1 MAVNVKIC
9 GLTTPADVE
18 AVNAAG
24 AEYAGFVF
32 YEKSK
37 RRISEEAAQSL
48 LARLNPEITSVAV
61 CVSPDAEEIARIEAL
76 GFDVIQIHGGIAP
89 ELLGAVQ
96 IPVWQALNLSDRA
109 QLEQILLHP
118 MIDGYLIDGAEYG
131 AGKTFGW
138 GSADVEAR
146 HAEENAL
153 HPTVTE
159 RPELLRDEIRQRI
172 DGRQFILA
180 GGLTPENVSE
190 GIRLFAPDVVDV
202 SSGVEWIDDK
212 AADDAGVER
221 RTEGTA
227 NAAGVQRGRKDPERV
242 LEFVREVRE
251 A

>member
-1 MAVNVKIC
+1 MTAKVKIC

-24 AEYAGFVF
+24 ADYAGFVF

-37 RRISEEAAQSL
+37 RRIDEAAAEHL
-48 LARLNPEITSVAV
+48 LALLDPKITSVAV
-61 CVSPDAEEIARIEAL
+61 CVSPNADQIARIEAL

-89 ELLGAVQ
+89 ELLETSR
-96 IPVWQALNLSDRA
+96 IPVWQAVNLSDRA

-118 MIDGYLIDGAEYG
+118 KIDGYLIDGAEYG

-138 GSADVEAR
+138 ETG
-146 HAEENAL
+146 L
-153 HPTVTE
+153 Q
-159 RPELLRDEIRQRI
+159 DEIRQRTN
-172 DGRQFILA
+172 GKRFILA

-202 SSGVEWIDDK
+202 SSGVEWNSDGANGTVIANK
-212 AADDAGVER
+212 GAGVPGGDDPEK
-221 RTEGTA
+221 
-227 NAAGVQRGRKDPERV
+227 VGRKDPERI
-242 LEFVREVRE
+242 LEFVRKVRE